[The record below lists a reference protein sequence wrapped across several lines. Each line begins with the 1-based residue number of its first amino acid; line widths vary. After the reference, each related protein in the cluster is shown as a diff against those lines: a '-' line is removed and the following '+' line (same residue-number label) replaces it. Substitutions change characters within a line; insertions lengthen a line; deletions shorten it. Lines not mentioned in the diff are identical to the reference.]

1 MSGFPSDKGAAAPS
15 PEDRERA
22 MAEALRDWKGR
33 SLVAAHLRPDGDA
46 VGAAM
51 GLAHCLRA
59 AGQDAVCV
67 ALTPVSEVYGFL
79 LADAPPCLDAPPE
92 RLLAG
97 DRLIVVDAGDETR
110 LPKAVQP
117 LCDGRIPILCIDHH
131 ERTGGFAGAFS
142 LVESDAGSASEIV
155 FRVCEKAGFPIPR
168 AAAEAFWT
176 GIITD
181 TGRFGYDSTS
191 AATLAAASRLVGYGV
206 RVQKISESV
215 YGTVPLRRLRLERR
229 FLQNLQVAAGGT
241 VAVGSLAPDDYAREG
256 CDDTDS
262 ENFVDIARSVRGC
275 RYAAF
280 VRRVTPERKVNV
292 SLRAAP
298 PHDVAAI
305 CAEWGGGG
313 HKAAAGATLEMDL
326 EAAIALVRDRLVKAA
341 SGS

>member
-1 MSGFPSDKGAAAPS
+1 MKMRIAVLPGDGVGPEIVREAVRVLGAVARKTGHEFEIAEHPVGGAAH
-15 PEDRERA
+15 D
-22 MAEALRDWKGR
+22 LC
-33 SLVAAHLRPDGDA
+33 GD
-46 VGAAM
+46 
-51 GLAHCLRA
+51 CL
-59 AGQDAVCV
+59 
-67 ALTPVSEVYGFL
+67 P
-79 LADAPPCLDAPPE
+79 
-92 RLLAG
+92 
-97 DRLIVVDAGDETR
+97 
-110 LPKAVQP
+110 
-117 LCDGRIPILCIDHH
+117 
-131 ERTGGFAGAFS
+131 
-142 LVESDAGSASEIV
+142 
-155 FRVCEKAGFPIPR
+155 
-168 AAAEAFWT
+168 
-176 GIITD
+176 
-181 TGRFGYDSTS
+181 

-262 ENFVDIARSVRGC
+262 ENFVDIARSVSGC